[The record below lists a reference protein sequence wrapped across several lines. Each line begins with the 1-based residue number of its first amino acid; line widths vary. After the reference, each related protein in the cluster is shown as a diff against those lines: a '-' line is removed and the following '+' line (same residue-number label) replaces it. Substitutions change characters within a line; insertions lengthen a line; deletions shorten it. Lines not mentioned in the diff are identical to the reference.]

1 MDGQIE
7 AIKWPQNNGY
17 HLSDSAAAALSNASD
32 GLQDQQILVHIF
44 SNLSWTSRILSKY
57 SNF

>member
-1 MDGQIE
+1 MDEWMDGQIE

-32 GLQDQQILVHIF
+32 GLRDQQILVHVF
-44 SNLSWTSRILSKY
+44 FKS
-57 SNF
+57 